1 MFKLSQV
8 VRSNKQKY
16 MQQSNMTVQPL
27 KSVKVSVKTVLKHP
41 VVIVM
46 LIFCYTKPK
55 RNQ

>member
-16 MQQSNMTVQPL
+16 MQQTIKIREKCPL
-27 KSVKVSVKTVLKHP
+27 NRVKTP
-41 VVIVM
+41 GVIVM
-46 LIFCYTKPK
+46 LIFCYTKPE